1 MSQFNVDT
9 ISSQSAGPVTIN
21 DDLIVTGTNNI
32 RPYKVYTGLISQ
44 TGTSNPTV
52 VIMENTIGNIVW
64 TRNTNGTYQGYLP
77 GEFLAA
83 KTFLLTSGDYA
94 INPTNQARQFFR
106 TSDDYIFISTQIN
119 GIIADGLLD
128 NTPIEVRIYN

>member
-1 MSQFNVDT
+1 MSTINVD
-9 ISSQSAGPVTIN
+9 IIQSASASNVTIDTN
-21 DDLIVTGTNNI
+21 LVVNGDNNI
-32 RPYKVYTGLISQ
+32 RPYRVYTGLISQ
-44 TGTSNPTV
+44 TGTSDPTV

-64 TRNTNGTYQGYLP
+64 ARTTNGSYQGYLP

-83 KTFLLTSGDYA
+83 KTFLLTSGDYS

-106 TSDDYIFISTQIN
+106 NNDDYISILTQIN
-119 GIIADGLLD
+119 GIVADGLLE

>member
-1 MSQFNVDT
+1 MSQINVD
-9 ISSQSAGPVTIN
+9 IVNPQSGSDVTIDGN
-21 DDLIVTGTNNI
+21 LIVTGTNNI
-32 RPYKVYTGLISQ
+32 IPYRVYTGLISQ
-44 TGTSNPTV
+44 TGTNNPTV
-52 VIMENTIGNIVW
+52 VVMENTIGNIVW
-64 TRNTNGTYQGYLP
+64 TRNANGQYQGYLP

-106 TSDDYIFISTQIN
+106 SSDDYVSILTQIN

-128 NTPIEVRIYN
+128 NTPIEIRIYN

>member
-1 MSQFNVDT
+1 MSQINVN
-9 ISSQSAGPVTIN
+9 IIQPQSGTDVTVDGN
-21 DDLIVTGTNNI
+21 LIVTGTNNI
-32 RPYKVYTGLISQ
+32 RPYRVYTGLISQ

-64 TRNTNGTYQGYLP
+64 TRTTNGQYQGYLP
-77 GEFLAA
+77 GEFLAV
-83 KTFLLTSGDYA
+83 KTFLLTSSDYA

-106 TSDDYIFISTQIN
+106 SSDDYISISTQIN

>member
-1 MSQFNVDT
+1 MSQINVDV
-9 ISSQSAGPVTIN
+9 IQSQSSGPVTVN

-44 TGTSNPTV
+44 TGTDNPAV

-64 TRNTNGTYQGYLP
+64 TRTANGHYQGYLP
-77 GEFLAA
+77 GEFLAS
-83 KTFLLTSGDYA
+83 KTFLLTSSDYS

-106 TSDDYIFISTQIN
+106 NSNDYISILTQIN
-119 GIIADGLLD
+119 GIIADGLLE
-128 NTPIEVRIYN
+128 NTPIEIRIYN